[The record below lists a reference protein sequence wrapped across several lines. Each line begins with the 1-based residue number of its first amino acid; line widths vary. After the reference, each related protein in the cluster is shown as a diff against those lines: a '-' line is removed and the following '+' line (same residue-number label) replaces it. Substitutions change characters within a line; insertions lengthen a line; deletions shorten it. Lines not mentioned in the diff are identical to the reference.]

1 MITYK
6 KKLISALAAL
16 SVSAT
21 AFAAGP
27 VTVVAKIDSTTM
39 RVGGVTN
46 VRVTVVQDKGAIGQL
61 IVPADSLVENVEIA
75 GKLNEQ
81 KNDIGNGREQIDYA
95 LPVQPFAPGDYLL
108 PPMQYI
114 SGNDTLKSE
123 KIALKVTDIDVSD
136 LEQLEAQ
143 KKKLYDYKDLE
154 NPDRKFWDFLP
165 ESSVFW
171 WIVIGIIVL
180 AALGLGGYYVYRRR
194 KQGLAPLPFLAKKP
208 LLPPYEEAVK
218 ALSDLKR
225 RQLWQ
230 NGDAKG
236 YYTEL
241 TDILRRFLW
250 RRFGVGAM
258 EMTSSQI
265 LEAVAEVAEI
275 QATDGLEELL
285 ATADFVK
292 FAKMA
297 PLAAENEKSFIYAS
311 KFVDSNK
318 PVEPVAEE
326 KKDKPT
332 KE

>member
-208 LLPPYEEAVK
+208 LLP
-218 ALSDLKR
+218 
-225 RQLWQ
+225 
-230 NGDAKG
+230 AKG

-292 FAKMA
+292 FAKMD